1 MPFLAT
7 YGMTYGMHRTTIYLP
22 DELKRALTRIARR
35 EGRSEA
41 ELIREAVQEAVER
54 RRAAAPRIPL
64 FDRGLG
70 DPDLARRV
78 DEVLDGFGS

>member
-1 MPFLAT
+1 
-7 YGMTYGMHRTTIYLP
+7 MHRTTIYLP
-22 DELKRALTRIARR
+22 VELKRALTRIARR

-54 RRAAAPRIPL
+54 RRAASPRIPL
-64 FDRGLG
+64 VDRGLG

-78 DEVLDGFGS
+78 DEALDGFGS